1 MAEFY
6 DFDAAVGEIEPR
18 LFSFKY
24 EEGEYTVDLNVDAGK
39 LLLFLEAS
47 DSVRALPQLLRLFLS
62 DEQYAKLTES
72 GAKWQKL
79 ELLIAKFTTALG
91 QGQGDEDDSGN

>member
-24 EEGEYTVDLNVDAGK
+24 EGEEYTVDLNVDAGK

-62 DEQYAKLTES
+62 DEQYASITKS
-72 GAKWQKL
+72 GARWQKM
-79 ELLIAKFTTALG
+79 ELLVGKFTEALG
-91 QGQGDEDDSGN
+91 QGSDGDSGN